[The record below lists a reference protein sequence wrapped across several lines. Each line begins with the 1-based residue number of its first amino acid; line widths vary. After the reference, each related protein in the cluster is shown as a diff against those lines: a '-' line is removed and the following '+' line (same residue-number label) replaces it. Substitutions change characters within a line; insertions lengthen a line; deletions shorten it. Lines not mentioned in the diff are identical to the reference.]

1 MQYRA
6 KRSPSLLPSLTAFDE
21 EFDGAIQ
28 TGPERPFPP
37 KRLRGPYAALLI
49 AGVVLGAISVVSA
62 APQFWSF
69 VQAMASSPAEHSQI
83 QGSTL
88 TPDLLGRMN
97 LLKEQLRELR
107 ELQQQASA
115 SLANLHLDQQELR
128 RSTIKTG
135 SWYSERNLLQQ
146 AGALR
151 PSNSDHPRQVTR
163 RRPTLQQ
170 ANAESP
176 LGTEPSR

>member
-1 MQYRA
+1 MQHRA
-6 KRSPSLLPSLTAFDE
+6 KRSPRPLPSLTAFDE

-69 VQAMASSPAEHSQI
+69 IQSIASSPAEH
-83 QGSTL
+83 TL
-88 TPDLLGRMN
+88 TPDLLGQMN

-128 RSTIKTG
+128 RSVIKTG
-135 SWYSERNLLQQ
+135 PWYSEPNLRRQ
-146 AGALR
+146 GWVPR
-151 PSNSDHPRQVTR
+151 RSVPYRPRQVSAQ

-176 LGTEPSR
+176 LGIEPSR

>member
-6 KRSPSLLPSLTAFDE
+6 KRSPTPLPSLTAFDE
-21 EFDGAIQ
+21 EFKGATQ
-28 TGPERPFPP
+28 TGPERPFQP
-37 KRLRGPYAALLI
+37 KRLRGPYAALLV
-49 AGVVLGAISVVSA
+49 AAVVLGEISLLSA

-151 PSNSDHPRQVTR
+151 PNVPDRPHQVTR

>member
-6 KRSPSLLPSLTAFDE
+6 KRSPSPLPSLTAFDE

-28 TGPERPFPP
+28 TGPECPFQP

-69 VQAMASSPAEHSQI
+69 IQSMASSPAEH
-83 QGSTL
+83 TL
-88 TPDLLGRMN
+88 TPDLLGQMN

-128 RSTIKTG
+128 HSIIKTG

-151 PSNSDHPRQVTR
+151 PSVPDRPRQVTR
-163 RRPTLQQ
+163 RPPTLQQ

>member
-6 KRSPSLLPSLTAFDE
+6 KRSPSPLPSLTAFDE

-28 TGPERPFPP
+28 TGPECPFQP

-69 VQAMASSPAEHSQI
+69 IQSMASSPAEH
-83 QGSTL
+83 TL
-88 TPDLLGRMN
+88 TPDLLGQMN

-151 PSNSDHPRQVTR
+151 PNVPDRPHQVTR